1 MSRGSARST
10 PRSVGTVLA
19 VTPAGNFTVRA
30 SGPDVTPERSRVADD
45 RGDVRGVVVRVFG
58 PVARP
63 YYSVRPRRA
72 LTPAEGMR
80 VLGATLWAE

>member
-1 MSRGSARST
+1 M
-10 PRSVGTVLA
+10 GTVLA
-19 VTPAGNFTVRA
+19 VTPTGNFTVRA

-45 RGDVRGVVVRVFG
+45 RGNVRGVVVRVFG

-72 LTPAEGMR
+72 LTPAEG
-80 VLGATLWAE
+80 LKIIGSTLWVE